1 MLSRRDFDMEM
12 IIYIC
17 TLHCIG
23 APCLGQSPTC
33 LKTGELLR
41 SSNATFPLSDSPL
54 ERELCLNWNLL
65 LPSYLH
71 IFGVAVGV
79 QSKAR
84 SFHGPTDRRT
94 DKHLD
99 EPSENGLGFLMV
111 YHHLK
116 YLN

>member
-1 MLSRRDFDMEM
+1 MEM

-41 SSNATFPLSDSPL
+41 SSNATFPLSDTVVELSSPL

-71 IFGVAVGV
+71 IFGVAVGL
-79 QSKAR
+79 QSYNHKLEV
-84 SFHGPTDRRT
+84 STDGRT
-94 DKHLD
+94 NIWMGQVKMAWA
-99 EPSENGLGFLMV
+99 FLWCIII
-111 YHHLK
+111 
-116 YLN
+116 

>member
-1 MLSRRDFDMEM
+1 MEM
-12 IIYIC
+12 IIYIS

-23 APCLGQSPTC
+23 APCFGQSPTC

-41 SSNATFPLSDSPL
+41 SSNATFPLSDTVVELSSPL

-71 IFGVAVGV
+71 IFGVAVGL
-79 QSKAR
+79 QSYNHKLEV
-84 SFHGPTDRRT
+84 STDGRT
-94 DKHLD
+94 DKHMD
-99 EPSENGLGFLMV
+99 GPSENGLGFLMV

-116 YLN
+116 SLN

>member
-1 MLSRRDFDMEM
+1 MEM

-54 ERELCLNWNLL
+54 DTELCLNWNLL

-79 QSKAR
+79 QS
-84 SFHGPTDRRT
+84 
-94 DKHLD
+94 
-99 EPSENGLGFLMV
+99 
-111 YHHLK
+111 
-116 YLN
+116 

>member
-1 MLSRRDFDMEM
+1 MEM
-12 IIYIC
+12 IIYIS

-54 ERELCLNWNLL
+54 DRELCLNWNLL

-79 QSKAR
+79 QSYNHKLEV
-84 SFHGPTDRRT
+84 STDGRT
-94 DKHLD
+94 NIWMGQVKMAWA
-99 EPSENGLGFLMV
+99 FLWCIII
-111 YHHLK
+111 
-116 YLN
+116 